1 MKNLLCFLIPT
12 LTIAAIIAELGK
24 PNPAATYSTTAN
36 VTLLSDVERAAATSK
51 LTPHH

>member
-12 LTIAAIIAELGK
+12 ITIAVLISDIGK

-36 VTLLSDVERAAATSK
+36 VTILPDVERAAATSK